1 VPIFLI
7 QCSTLLDGNVLGAI
21 VTEKN
26 GASFAVELEVE
37 DYSGP
42 SRNKEDVAAVR

>member
-1 VPIFLI
+1 M
-7 QCSTLLDGNVLGAI
+7 DGSVLGAI

-37 DYSGP
+37 HYSGP
-42 SRNKEDVAAVR
+42 LRDREDVTAV